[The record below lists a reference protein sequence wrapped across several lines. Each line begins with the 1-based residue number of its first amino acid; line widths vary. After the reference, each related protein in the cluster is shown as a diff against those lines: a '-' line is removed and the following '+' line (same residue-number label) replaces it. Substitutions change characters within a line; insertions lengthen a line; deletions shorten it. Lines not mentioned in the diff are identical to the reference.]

1 MQIELGNLLLLIGP
15 CIAGLRLAGQQDH
28 TITADNGPPHVLL
41 PIRASI
47 SLEYSQHR
55 AKRQDVTKAIERGRV
70 QARSTAP
77 VEKQSVR
84 AIQPVTE

>member
-1 MQIELGNLLLLIGP
+1 VVTTLPSAKKVRPLGEVQNE
-15 CIAGLRLAGQQDH
+15 
-28 TITADNGPPHVLL
+28 TASYWNCDTVIDWFRGWLL

-47 SLEYSQHR
+47 SLEYSQHW